1 MLKNLQSRYR
11 KLSEEAG
18 SYGRPRTAAGQ
29 NLDMEMATDLLN
41 EVDGYDAEVHRNP
54 NPETMEIEC

>member
-29 NLDMEMATDLLN
+29 NMDMEMANDLLN
-41 EVDGYDAEVHRNP
+41 EVDDYDAEVP
-54 NPETMEIEC
+54 T